1 MANKIDFN
9 FDKPRDL
16 PTPDFANA
24 INGEQPPG
32 ESQRLNVEA
41 LKKASGPQPNNRI
54 PGEK

>member
-9 FDKPRDL
+9 FDKPRDP

-24 INGEQPPG
+24 INGEQLPG